1 MISLTNLSV
10 IGFGELR
17 QVMIMTILM
26 VISFCLPVHNCLGF
40 SELLDKSE
48 NPGSL
53 SIDQSTMIRDLSGKE
68 IPWGEHTKVRVYA
81 FLGCE
86 CPVAQLY
93 ARRLQDLSTDKNFAD
108 VSWVGVMS
116 NLHDSSKD
124 ILKFNTQVNWTMP
137 MVHDNDQSLARALQV
152 TRTAEVVVVNR
163 SGSVLYR
170 GRIDDQYA
178 PGVKKSKVTKSELR
192 DALVAILSDRQPAV
206 ARTEPVGCLIS
217 WGKTK
222 ALDIQSSSLNYSDQI
237 SKILFQRCYE
247 CHRPG
252 EIGPFDVSDP
262 AEIQGWAEMIL
273 EVVDN
278 GRMPP
283 WHADPAHGS
292 FKNARSIPKN
302 EIEMLRQ
309 WVRAGAPLGDLSQ
322 VQKPQ
327 PTNSATDSAWRF
339 DREPDLVVPMR
350 NKAYEIPADG
360 TVEYQYFV
368 VDPMIKE
375 DKWVSA
381 AQIIPGTA
389 AVVHHAIVFI
399 RPPDDQEF
407 SGLGWLTAYVPGQMA
422 TKFPEGYARR
432 IPAGSKLVFQ
442 MHYTPNGKA
451 TTDLS
456 QLGMTFIE
464 PNKVTNEVFT
474 LVGIDQDFE
483 IPPGAS
489 NYEVNGKVPYLP
501 PGAELLAVSPHMHLR
516 GRTFELRAKR
526 AEDTTILLKVP
537 NYDFNWQ
544 HTYEFSERI
553 PLSDLE
559 GLEFTVGFD
568 NSENN
573 PANPAPNEY
582 VMWGDQTWE
591 EMAVAF
597 FEVARPRTESQG
609 TSIANRAE
617 RRSNLSS
624 SQEKSQTSVSPD
636 MTAKAEQFADDY
648 LKKLDINRDGWVAWE
663 ETPRV
668 VQDYS
673 FSRLDHDGDKR
684 ITREELIEAM
694 VQRRGK

>member
-1 MISLTNLSV
+1 MI
-10 IGFGELR
+10 I
-17 QVMIMTILM
+17 ILM
-26 VISFCLPVHNCLGF
+26 VLSICLPAPDCCGF
-40 SELLDKSE
+40 SEQLE
-48 NPGSL
+48 NGDPLGSL
-53 SIDQSTMIRDLSGKE
+53 PADQSKLVRDISGKE
-68 IPWGEHTKVRVYA
+68 IPWEEHTKVRVYA

-93 ARRLQDLSTDKNFAD
+93 ARRIQELSNDKSL
-108 VSWVGVMS
+108 VGISWVGVMS
-116 NLHDSSKD
+116 NLHDSSAD
-124 ILKFNTQVNWTMP
+124 VVKFDSQQNWTMP
-137 MVHDNDQSLARALQV
+137 MVHDMDQSLARTLQA
-152 TRTAEVVVVNR
+152 TRTAEAVVVNR
-163 SGSVLYR
+163 SGKILYR

-178 PGVKKSKVTKSELR
+178 PGVKRSKVTKSELR
-192 DALVAILSDRQPAV
+192 DALVAVLSDRQPAI

-217 WGKTK
+217 WAKST
-222 ALDIQSSSLNYSDQI
+222 DPNTSSSVTFSDQI
-237 SKILFQRCYE
+237 SKILFNRCYE
-247 CHRPG
+247 CHRAG

-262 AEIQGWAEMIL
+262 TEIQGWSEMIL

-292 FKNARSIPKN
+292 FKNARAIPKS
-302 EIEMLRQ
+302 EIETIRQ

-322 VQKPQ
+322 LQKP
-327 PTNSATDSAWRF
+327 PITNSSSDSAWRF
-339 DREPDLVVPMR
+339 EREPDLVVPMR

-422 TKFPEGYARR
+422 TKFPEGYARK

-451 TTDLS
+451 TSDLS
-456 QLGMTFIE
+456 RLGMTFIE
-464 PNKVTNEVFT
+464 SDKVTNEVFT

-489 NYEVNGKVPYLP
+489 NYEVKGRVPYLP

-553 PLSDLE
+553 PLSDLAA
-559 GLEFTVGFD
+559 LEFTVGFD

-573 PANPAPNEY
+573 PANPAPKEY

-597 FEVARPRTESQG
+597 FEVARPRSESQG
-609 TSIANRAE
+609 TSIASRAE
-617 RRSNLSS
+617 RRSGPASS
-624 SQEKSQTSVSPD
+624 SDKPQSSASTD
-636 MTAKAEQFADDY
+636 MTTKAEKFADDY
-648 LKKLDINRDGWVAWE
+648 LKKLDSNQDGWVAWE
-663 ETPRV
+663 EAPRV

-694 VQRRGK
+694 VQRRGR

>member
-1 MISLTNLSV
+1 
-10 IGFGELR
+10 
-17 QVMIMTILM
+17 
-26 VISFCLPVHNCLGF
+26 
-40 SELLDKSE
+40 
-48 NPGSL
+48 
-53 SIDQSTMIRDLSGKE
+53 
-68 IPWGEHTKVRVYA
+68 
-81 FLGCE
+81 
-86 CPVAQLY
+86 
-93 ARRLQDLSTDKNFAD
+93 
-108 VSWVGVMS
+108 
-116 NLHDSSKD
+116 
-124 ILKFNTQVNWTMP
+124 
-137 MVHDNDQSLARALQV
+137 
-152 TRTAEVVVVNR
+152 
-163 SGSVLYR
+163 
-170 GRIDDQYA
+170 
-178 PGVKKSKVTKSELR
+178 
-192 DALVAILSDRQPAV
+192 
-206 ARTEPVGCLIS
+206 CLIS
-217 WGKTK
+217 LGK
-222 ALDIQSSSLNYSDQI
+222 ANASDIQSSSLNYSEQI

-247 CHRPG
+247 CHRSG
-252 EIGPFDVSDP
+252 EIGSFDISDP
-262 AEIQGWAEMIL
+262 AEIQGWADMIL

-283 WHADPAHGS
+283 WHADPAHGT

-302 EIEMLRQ
+302 EIELIRQ

-322 VQKPQ
+322 LQKPQ
-327 PTNSATDSAWRF
+327 PTNTAKDSAWRF
-339 DREPDLVVPMR
+339 DRDPDLVVPMR

-368 VDPMIKE
+368 VDPNLKE

-422 TKFPEGYARR
+422 TRFPEGYARK

-451 TTDLS
+451 SSDLS

-464 PNKVTNEVFT
+464 SNQVTNEIFT

-489 NYEVNGKVPYLP
+489 NYEVKGRVPYLP

-516 GRTFELRAKR
+516 GRTFELRAKQG
-526 AEDTTILLKVP
+526 ENSTILLKVP

-597 FEVARPRTESQG
+597 FEVARPRSESQG
-609 TSIANRAE
+609 ASIADRTE
-617 RRSNLSS
+617 RQKNQSS
-624 SQEKSQTSVSPD
+624 SKDQSQTSVSSD
-636 MTAKAEQFADDY
+636 MNTKAEQFADDY
-648 LKKLDINRDGWVAWE
+648 LKKLDSNQDGSVAWE
-663 ETPRV
+663 EAPRV

-684 ITREELIEAM
+684 ITRKELIEAM

>member
-1 MISLTNLSV
+1 
-10 IGFGELR
+10 
-17 QVMIMTILM
+17 
-26 VISFCLPVHNCLGF
+26 
-40 SELLDKSE
+40 
-48 NPGSL
+48 
-53 SIDQSTMIRDLSGKE
+53 
-68 IPWGEHTKVRVYA
+68 
-81 FLGCE
+81 
-86 CPVAQLY
+86 
-93 ARRLQDLSTDKNFAD
+93 
-108 VSWVGVMS
+108 
-116 NLHDSSKD
+116 
-124 ILKFNTQVNWTMP
+124 
-137 MVHDNDQSLARALQV
+137 
-152 TRTAEVVVVNR
+152 
-163 SGSVLYR
+163 
-170 GRIDDQYA
+170 
-178 PGVKKSKVTKSELR
+178 
-192 DALVAILSDRQPAV
+192 
-206 ARTEPVGCLIS
+206 
-217 WGKTK
+217 
-222 ALDIQSSSLNYSDQI
+222 
-237 SKILFQRCYE
+237 
-247 CHRPG
+247 
-252 EIGPFDVSDP
+252 
-262 AEIQGWAEMIL
+262 
-273 EVVDN
+273 
-278 GRMPP
+278 
-283 WHADPAHGS
+283 
-292 FKNARSIPKN
+292 
-302 EIEMLRQ
+302 
-309 WVRAGAPLGDLSQ
+309 
-322 VQKPQ
+322 
-327 PTNSATDSAWRF
+327 
-339 DREPDLVVPMR
+339 
-350 NKAYEIPADG
+350 
-360 TVEYQYFV
+360 
-368 VDPMIKE
+368 
-375 DKWVSA
+375 
-381 AQIIPGTA
+381 
-389 AVVHHAIVFI
+389 
-399 RPPDDQEF
+399 
-407 SGLGWLTAYVPGQMA
+407 
-422 TKFPEGYARR
+422 
-432 IPAGSKLVFQ
+432 
-442 MHYTPNGKA
+442 
-451 TTDLS
+451 
-456 QLGMTFIE
+456 MTFIE

-526 AEDTTILLKVP
+526 ADDTTILLKVP

-624 SQEKSQTSVSPD
+624 SQEKSQTSASPD